1 MIACFHT
8 VADGNLCGQ
17 WSCQVITNMQIFKQP
32 FSRGV
37 ADMQIFEQPFRKG
50 AANICGF
57 FKQLFRKGGA
67 DVCRFFRPKP
77 KLSLGVPQ
85 VDSTTKC
92 L

>member
-32 FSRGV
+32 FSKGV

-50 AANICGF
+50 QPTFVDFLNSSLG
-57 FKQLFRKGGA
+57 KGGLMCA
-67 DVCRFFRPKP
+67 DFLDQSQSWV
-77 KLSLGVPQ
+77 
-85 VDSTTKC
+85 
-92 L
+92 